1 MWTDGVVD
9 LLSIGEPQSHGQGSF
24 LPDTGRFE
32 DSSTPQTEVED
43 AELWLASA
51 NASKTMR
58 GREPRRV

>member
-9 LLSIGEPQSHGQGSF
+9 LLSIGEPQSRGQGSS

-32 DSSTPQTEVED
+32 DSSTPQTDVDD
-43 AELWLASA
+43 ADLWLASA
-51 NASKTMR
+51 TASKTMH